1 MNHESFA
8 PFRKQCARVTRVCE
22 EVCMKR
28 LQVICPECRKR
39 FGTESGLIWHL
50 FHIHKWKD
58 TKQIMRAPSPSL
70 LAEIAVEEEM
80 LLAAYAKGLGVEVGD
95 LERLIQK
102 HFGKEVE

>member
-1 MNHESFA
+1 
-8 PFRKQCARVTRVCE
+8 
-22 EVCMKR
+22 MKG
-28 LQVICPECRKR
+28 LQPICPECRRR
-39 FGTESGLIWHL
+39 FRTESGLRWHL

-80 LLAAYAKGLGVEVGD
+80 LLAVYAKGLEVEFED

-102 HFGKEVE
+102 HFGKKVE